1 MNSPVVGPT
10 ACAAGVNPHPANQ
23 PSLPADLRREN
34 FQRQVDGKPV
44 DLYTIRNQRGMVV
57 KLTNLGAKIQQILV
71 PDRDGKLGDVA
82 LGYDDLDGVINGQA
96 SLNAF
101 IGRYA
106 HRIAGGRFTLDGVE
120 HQLAINDS
128 TRPNTLHG
136 GQKGSRFCVFDAVQV
151 SPSAVELSYTFQDG
165 EEGFPGTLELK
176 VLHTVTEQNE
186 LVLAYTATALD
197 RRTVGNFTSHLFF
210 NLSGQGGSSILDHT
224 VTIPSGQVLEVNA
237 NLIPTGVRRDV
248 TGTPLDFRQAKA
260 IGLEIEADYD
270 LLRFGSGYDQHWIS
284 SKQPGEYGFMARV
297 ADPKSGRTLEV
308 YATEP
313 GLQFYA
319 GNFLEGKTPRDL
331 GKNQDLYVTRS
342 GFCMEPSHF
351 PDSLHHPDFP
361 GTVIEPGQPYAGK
374 IVYAFGALD

>member
-1 MNSPVVGPT
+1 ME
-10 ACAAGVNPHPANQ
+10 
-23 PSLPADLRREN
+23 LLREN
-34 FQRQVDGKPV
+34 FQREIDGKPV
-44 DLYTIRNQRGMVV
+44 DLYTIRNRRGMVV
-57 KLTNLGAKIQQILV
+57 QLTNLGAKIQRIVV
-71 PDRDGKLGDVA
+71 PDRDGKPGDVA
-82 LGYDDLDGVINGQA
+82 LGYDTLDGVINGQA

-120 HQLAINDS
+120 HRLALNDS

-136 GQKGSRFCVFDAVQV
+136 GLKGSRFCVFDAVQI
-151 SPSAVELSYTFQDG
+151 SPSALELSYTFQDG

-176 VLHTVTEQNE
+176 VLHTVTEQDE

-224 VTIPSGQVLEVNA
+224 VTIPAGQVLEYDA

-248 TGTPLDFRQAKA
+248 AGTPLDFRQART
-260 IGLEIEADYD
+260 IGLEIGADYD
-270 LLRFGSGYDQHWIS
+270 LLRYGSGYDQHWIS
-284 SKQPGEYGFMARV
+284 AKEPGVCGFLAKV
-297 ADPKSGRTLEV
+297 ADPRSGRTLEV
-308 YATEP
+308 YSTEP
-313 GLQFYA
+313 GLQFYT
-319 GNFLEGKTPRDL
+319 GNFLEGKVPRDV
-331 GKNQDLYVTRS
+331 GKNGDLYVTRS

-361 GTVIEPGQPYAGK
+361 STVIEPGHPYAGK
-374 IVYAFGALD
+374 IIYAFGVQA